1 MENKLTKEDKEL
13 LVKDLTGRLPYA
25 VTVEHT
31 NTGMRG
37 TLRDLVVYPTYN
49 EDDTVK
55 DYICTTNFFG
65 DGDYFYIEYFKPYLF
80 PMSSMSEEQKKE
92 LLELAGYEARCEE
105 SCGFDSWGFYV
116 NIVGDYKYEDN
127 QESIILYPDD
137 IGIDW
142 LNKNHFDYRGL
153 IEKGLAIDATGKNI
167 Y

>member
-1 MENKLTKEDKEL
+1 MTQEERML
-13 LVKDLTGRLPYA
+13 LIKDLSARLPYA

-31 NTGMRG
+31 SGFRG
-37 TLRDLVVYPTYN
+37 TLHDITIHHMYDDNDNVYN
-49 EDDTVK
+49 A
-55 DYICTTNFFG
+55 ICYTDFFG
-65 DGDYFYIEYFKPYLF
+65 DEDCVYIEYFKPYLF
-80 PMSSMSEEQKKE
+80 PMSSMTEEQKRE
-92 LLELAGYEARCEE
+92 LLELTGYEARCEE

-127 QESIILYPDD
+127 QESIILYPYD

-153 IEKGLAIDATGKNI
+153 IEKGLAIDATGLNI

>member
-13 LVKDLTGRLPYA
+13 LVKDLTARLPYA

-37 TLRDLVVYPTYN
+37 TLRDMVVYPTYN

-65 DGDYFYIEYFKPYLF
+65 DDDYFYIEYFKPYLF
-80 PMSSMSEEQKKE
+80 PLSSMTEEQK
-92 LLELAGYEARCEE
+92 E
-105 SCGFDSWGFYV
+105 SCCV
-116 NIVGDYKYEDN
+116 EK
-127 QESIILYPDD
+127 SIIDAFIIGSISLFEDESLSVND
-137 IGIDW
+137 ILNLFDW

-153 IEKGLAIDATGKNI
+153 IEKGLALDATDKNI

>member
-1 MENKLTKEDKEL
+1 MTQENKEL
-13 LVKDLTGRLPYA
+13 LVKDLSARLPYA

-65 DGDYFYIEYFKPYLF
+65 DGDYFYIEYFKPCLF
-80 PMSSMSEEQKKE
+80 PLSSMTEEQSKIYHE
-92 LLELAGYEARCEE
+92 LIGGMFGTNALINFEVLED
-105 SCGFDSWGFYV
+105 FFH
-116 NIVGDYKYEDN
+116 
-127 QESIILYPDD
+127 
-137 IGIDW
+137 
-142 LNKNHFDYRGL
+142 KNHFDYRGL
-153 IEKGLAIDATGKNI
+153 IPMGLAIDATNLNI

>member
-1 MENKLTKEDKEL
+1 MTKEDKAL
-13 LVKDLTGRLPYA
+13 LIKDLSARLPYA

-65 DGDYFYIEYFKPYLF
+65 DGDYFYIEYFKPYLL
-80 PMSSMSEEQKKE
+80 PLSSMSEEQKKE
-92 LLELAGYEARCEE
+92 YHELIGGMFGTSALINFEVLED
-105 SCGFDSWGFYV
+105 FFH
-116 NIVGDYKYEDN
+116 
-127 QESIILYPDD
+127 
-137 IGIDW
+137 
-142 LNKNHFDYRGL
+142 KNHFDYRGL
-153 IEKGLAIDATGKNI
+153 IDKGLANDATNKNI

>member
-1 MENKLTKEDKEL
+1 MENKLTKEDRAL
-13 LVKDLTGRLPYA
+13 LIKDLSARLPYA

-80 PMSSMSEEQKKE
+80 PMSSMTEEQREKYTDLCTE
-92 LLELAGYEARCEE
+92 DTAGGIYYF
-105 SCGFDSWGFYV
+105 SPDS
-116 NIVGDYKYEDN
+116 
-127 QESIILYPDD
+127 
-137 IGIDW
+137 IDW

-153 IEKGLAIDATGKNI
+153 IEKGLALDASCKNI